1 MMGASVELS
10 PELIEEFVI
19 SAHGNFPK
27 MREMLEREP
36 GLLNKKW
43 VKFDENA
50 LEASGHMG
58 RADIVEYLL
67 EKGAPPT
74 IFSAAVQGK
83 TEDVAAF
90 LREEPARAKAPGVHG
105 ISILFHVATSGK
117 VEIAELLVANG
128 GGDDA
133 GNSLHGAV
141 RYGHRDMVAWLL
153 DRGGDP
159 NTPGFDGRTPLALAL
174 ELGHTEIADLLRERG
189 GVESAGE
196 KVV

>member
-1 MMGASVELS
+1 
-10 PELIEEFVI
+10 LIEEFVI

-27 MREMLEREP
+27 VREMLEQEP

-43 VKFDENA
+43 TKFDENA

-83 TEDVAAF
+83 AEDVAAF
-90 LREEPARAKAPGVHG
+90 LREDPERAKRPGVHG
-105 ISILFHVATSGK
+105 IGILFHVATSGK
-117 VEIAELLVANG
+117 VEIAEMLVAHG
-128 GGDDA
+128 GGEGAGDA
-133 GNSLHGAV
+133 LHGAI

-159 NTPGFDGRTPLALAL
+159 NTPGFDGSTPLTVALG
-174 ELGHTEIADLLRERG
+174 LGHKEIADLLRERG
-189 GVESAGE
+189 GVESE
-196 KVV
+196 KK